1 MNIKESDL
9 KVLFSEEQIQAKIKE
24 LATKMNEFYKG
35 EEIYAI
41 CVLKGAVIFTIDLV
55 KQLNMP
61 LKMEFIRLSSY
72 GTGMVSSGKVNAVDI
87 SLPDLNGKN
96 VLIIE
101 DIVDKG
107 LTAKF
112 LLDFLH
118 CNFKTKSTKF
128 CSLLDKKCTRTIDVE
143 PDYYGFDVDDKFLIG
158 YGLDYEGYFRN
169 LTYIGYLENI
179 PE

>member
-1 MNIKESDL
+1 MLDIKLEDIKPLFTEDELQNRIKE
-9 KVLFSEEQIQAKIKE
+9 IAAE
-24 LATKMNEFYKG
+24 LNSFYKG
-35 EEIYAI
+35 EEVYAI
-41 CVLKGAVIFTIDLV
+41 CVLKGAVMFATDLV
-55 KQLNMP
+55 KYLDMP

-72 GTGMVSSGKVNAVDI
+72 GTGRNTTGKVNAVDI

-101 DIVDKG
+101 DIIDTG

-112 LLDFLH
+112 LIDFMA

-128 CSLLDKKCTRTIDVE
+128 CSLLDKKISRKTDIE
-143 PDYYGFDVDDKFLIG
+143 PDYYGFHIDDKFIVG

-169 LTYIGYLENI
+169 LKFIGYVE
-179 PE
+179 